1 VIAGNLRS
9 HRYGLGRKTE
19 KGAKAQH
26 GLRIYFF
33 RADIPFNTT
42 IITPKIYEASSKLKK
57 PGKRFSG
64 AVLGLVRG
72 ISGILELTGAWS
84 DVGEERGRGLL

>member
-1 VIAGNLRS
+1 MDLDVKQRKVLRPS
-9 HRYGLGRKTE
+9 MAYAYTFSEQTYL
-19 KGAKAQH
+19 
-26 GLRIYFF
+26 
-33 RADIPFNTT
+33 NTT
-42 IITPKIYEASSKLKK
+42 TITPKIYEASSKLKK

-84 DVGEERGRGLL
+84 DVGEERGRGHL